1 MDKHGLVI
9 IGGGGAGLT
18 AALAAKKTSYETDI
32 TLITKDRLSYSP
44 CALPFVIGREI
55 EDFGK
60 ISKGLE
66 DICKNSAIKC
76 VIDEAI
82 SIDAKNKVVKT
93 KHAEI
98 PYDRLIIAT
107 GGNPSI
113 PPIKGAGL
121 KNVHTL
127 HRIEDA
133 QKIMDAAKDAKHAV
147 VVGGGPIG
155 LEAAAAFRELGIKVA
170 LIEGLEYVLCRL
182 FDPDFCQLIEKKL
195 EEKGI
200 ELIKGKNVEEITGA
214 DKVKSVKVAGREV
227 PADIVVLSTG
237 VRPGIKIAENT
248 GIEVS
253 GGGIKTDE
261 YTETNIKGIYAAGD
275 CTITKSL
282 LTGKHMPSLLGTT
295 AIRQGT
301 VAGINAAG
309 GHAVFDGVLNSTIL
323 KIFDLEVGRCG
334 LTEREAKA
342 EGIETVTGRIKSTT
356 TAEYYPKGKGIELK
370 LIFETKEGRLIGSQ
384 IVGGGGVAGKIN
396 LLTFA
401 ISRKATVE
409 DLIKLEYCYTPPLA
423 PSHNPIVLASENA
436 YRKMKRIKEKGN
448 TTPPL

>member
-1 MDKHGLVI
+1 MNTISKHGLVI

-18 AALAAKKTSYETDI
+18 AALAAKKTSFETDI
-32 TLITKDRLSYSP
+32 TLITKDCLSYSP
-44 CALPFVIGREI
+44 CALPFVISREI

-66 DICKNSAIKC
+66 DICKMSGIKY
-76 VIDEAI
+76 VFGEAV
-82 SIDAKNKVVKT
+82 SIDVKNKTVKT
-93 KHAEI
+93 KHTEI
-98 PYDRLIIAT
+98 PYGRLIIAT

-113 PPIKGAGL
+113 PPIKGAHL
-121 KNVHTL
+121 RNVYTL

-133 QKIMDAAKDAKHAV
+133 QKISEATKDAKHAV

-170 LIEGLEYVLCRL
+170 LVEGLEYVLCRL
-182 FDPDFCQLIEKKL
+182 FDPDYCQLIEKKL

-200 ELIKGKNVEEITGA
+200 ELVKGKNVEEIVGA
-214 DKVKSVKVAGREV
+214 DKVMAVKVAGREI

-237 VRPGIKIAENT
+237 VRPGIKIVENT

-261 YTETNIKGIYAAGD
+261 YTETNVKGIYAAGD
-275 CTITKSL
+275 CTITKSV

-309 GHAVFDGVLNSTIL
+309 GHAVFDGVLGSTIL

-334 LTEREAKA
+334 LTEKEAKA
-342 EGIETVTGRIKSTT
+342 EGIETVTGRVKSTT
-356 TAEYYPKGKGIELK
+356 TAEYYPKGKWLELK
-370 LIFETKEGRLIGSQ
+370 LLFEAKDGKIIGAQ
-384 IVGGGGVAGKIN
+384 VVGGGGVAGKIN

-409 DLIKLEYCYTPPLA
+409 DLVRLEYCYTPPLA
-423 PSHNPIVLASENA
+423 PSHNPIVLAAENA
-436 YRKMKRIKEKGN
+436 YRKMKRTREKEKR
-448 TTPPL
+448 